1 MCRVERS
8 LPHSKTLFQWS
19 LCMAFFLIVVS
30 KLSFNNILNKIW
42 QMQILMKDAGRLQ
55 TQLKVALQSKE
66 NCWKNAVAQI
76 HTPTPH
82 S

>member
-30 KLSFNNILNKIW
+30 KLPFNTILNKIW
-42 QMQILMKDAGRLQ
+42 QIQILMKDAGRLQ
-55 TQLKVALQSKE
+55 TRLIVAFQSKE
-66 NCWKNAVAQI
+66 NGWDNAVAQNA
-76 HTPTPH
+76 HPH
-82 S
+82 P